1 MLSVAFTLGL
11 FGSLHCIGMCG
22 PLAIAFS
29 HTKDNFPLTKFVSGF
44 SYNLGRATTYGFLGG
59 VFGLLG
65 SFFFIAHLQKVLSIV
80 LGVLL
85 ILSFIFQLKSFTS
98 IQFGMLNKYYVLI
111 QQSIHNLM
119 RKRFKYHPFVLGL
132 ANGFLP
138 CGLVYLAIA
147 GALSYGGLISGMMF
161 MFVFGLGTIP
171 ALFFFAMGY
180 QFLPA
185 NFQNK
190 LKVVT
195 PFISLVFGCYLIY
208 RGIVIDMPAELD
220 FWTAIKNPL
229 LCH

>member
-1 MLSVAFTLGL
+1 MLSVALTLGL

-29 HTKDNFPLTKFVSGF
+29 HSRDNFFLTKLVSGL
-44 SYNLGRATTYGFLGG
+44 SYNLGRATTYGLLGG

-65 SFFFIAHLQKVLSIV
+65 SLIFIAQMQKALSIV
-80 LGVLL
+80 LGILL
-85 ILSFIFQLKSFTS
+85 ILSFV
-98 IQFGMLNKYYVLI
+98 IQFRSQSFLSISIVSKYYVRVQSSI
-111 QQSIHNLM
+111 QKLM
-119 RKRFKYHPFVLGL
+119 TKRFQYHPFILGV

-171 ALFFFAMGY
+171 ALLFFALG
-180 QFLPA
+180 FHGLPGNIQA
-185 NFQNK
+185 RIK
-190 LKVVT
+190 KVT
-195 PFISLVFGCYLIY
+195 PFVSLAFGVYLIY
-208 RGIVIDMPAELD
+208 RGIIIDMPAELD
-220 FWTAIKNPL
+220 FWTALKDPK